1 MIDPRDV
8 GAAAAAV
15 LHSTSHDGRTY
26 VLTGPEPITYRQV
39 AAELTAA
46 TGSGVEFVD
55 VPDDDAT
62 QAMIQSGLS
71 GFVAGQLVNV
81 FAMLRLGVAEQVTA
95 TVESLTGRP
104 PRDFA
109 AFARD
114 HARLF
119 APVTEGAG
127 R

>member
-15 LHSTSHDGRTY
+15 LTSARHDGRTL
-26 VLTGPEPITYRQV
+26 VLTGPEAITYADV
-39 AAELTAA
+39 ARELGAA
-46 TGSGVEFVD
+46 TGHDVSFVD
-55 VPDDDAT
+55 VPD
-62 QAMIQSGLS
+62 
-71 GFVAGQLVNV
+71 AGAREQLVLGGLPDAIAGEIV
-81 FAMLRLGVAEQVTA
+81 RLFGMLREGAAERVTE

-104 PRDFA
+104 PRDFG

-114 HARLF
+114 HAGLF
-119 APVTEGAG
+119 APASVGAA